1 MDNKLL
7 HTPEGVR
14 DIYSRE
20 CRRKLYLQEKLH
32 TVFHRYGFR
41 DIQTPTFEY
50 FDVFSKDVGTIPSRD
65 LYKFFDREGNTL
77 VLRPDYTPAIARCA
91 AKYYPDEEMPLR
103 FCYAGNVYINESA
116 FYQGRLK
123 ETTQMGAEMI
133 GDNSAQADSEMIAL
147 VIQLLLQSG
156 LKNFTV
162 ELGQV
167 EFFKGL
173 LEEGNIDEEMAAKLR
188 EQISLKNHFGVE
200 ELLEQQQLDDGLK
213 KVLGRL
219 PELFGSVEIL
229 AEAKKLTRNARSLAA
244 IERLE
249 QIYEIMKLYQLEK
262 YISFDLGML
271 SKYHYYTG
279 IIFKGYTSG
288 TGESLVKGGRYD
300 NLLSL
305 FGKESAAT
313 GFTLM
318 LDTLINALSRQ
329 RIDIPAGEKTIM
341 YLYKASCQAE
351 AVLAADTDR
360 RKGLNIELLCQD
372 ETKSLEEYAAFAGR
386 HDMSCI
392 HYFDKPGEMQ
402 ILALDGGCKET
413 VKISDRYG
421 KVLQKG

>member
-14 DIYSRE
+14 DIYSQE
-20 CRRKLYLQEKLH
+20 CRRKLYLQDELH
-32 TVFHRYGFR
+32 TVFCRYGFR

-65 LYKFFDREGNTL
+65 LYKFFDREGDTL

-91 AKYYPDEEMPLR
+91 AKYYPEEDMPLR

-133 GDNSAQADSEMIAL
+133 GDTTVQADSEMIAL
-147 VIQLLLQSG
+147 VIHLLLKSG

-173 LEEGNIDEEMAAKLR
+173 LEEGNIEEDMAAKLR
-188 EQISLKNHFGVE
+188 EQISSKNHFGVE
-200 ELLEQQQLDDGLK
+200 ELLNQQNLDEDLK

-229 AEAKKLTRNARSLAA
+229 EEARTLTKNARSLAA

-249 QIYEIMKLYQLEK
+249 QIYEAMKLYHLEK

-300 NLLSL
+300 NLLGL
-305 FGKESAAT
+305 FGKDSAAI

-329 RIDIPAGEKTIM
+329 KITLSAGDGNVL
-341 YLYKASCQAE
+341 YLYRKECQKE
-351 AVLAADTDR
+351 AVLEAQADR
-360 RKGLNIELLCQD
+360 SEGVNIELVCQD
-372 ETKSLEEYAAFAGR
+372 ETKTIEDYAAFAKR
-386 HDMSCI
+386 HDMKHI
-392 HYFDKPGEMQ
+392 LYFAKPGD
-402 ILALDGGCKET
+402 IRLVDVDGNCTKR
-413 VKISDRYG
+413 K
-421 KVLQKG
+421 K